1 MKKIIGKPSE
11 TNQKLI
17 ELIKRLKINNFYLK
31 NNKDFRDQIL
41 KDINIDD
48 EVLDIGK
55 AMRDKFNK
63 IVCKN
68 VETLDVND
76 FGNLSRYSV

>member
-1 MKKIIGKPSE
+1 MKKIIGKPVE

-17 ELIKRLKINNFYLK
+17 ELIERLKINNFYLK

-41 KDINIDD
+41 KDINIED
-48 EVLDIGK
+48 EILDIGK

-63 IVCKN
+63 FVCQQ
-68 VETLDVND
+68 
-76 FGNLSRYSV
+76 